1 MSEFATWPPRD
12 APVSAATLAR
22 EMMALTQATLSPPP
36 FPEDAARGN
45 GQPVIVI
52 PGFLAPDMST
62 ARLRDFLARQ
72 NFMPYSWTIG
82 LNLGPMRHV
91 MRELER
97 QVIEIADKTGRQVS
111 LVGVSLG
118 GTTARQ
124 VAKCCPDRIARLIT
138 LVSPIHPPIAT
149 PLAPLAQAAALLW
162 DAEELKNLAAISQ
175 PPPVPLTAI
184 VSRDDGIIDWRAS
197 VPHASEMV
205 EVVEISGSH
214 MAICSNPEVQR
225 IVADRLAQTP
235 KWAPK

>member
-1 MSEFATWPPRD
+1 MSEFAIWPPRD
-12 APVSAATLAR
+12 APVSATTLAR

-36 FPEDAARGN
+36 FPDDAARGD

-62 ARLRDFLARQ
+62 ARLRAFLACQ
-72 NFMPYSWTIG
+72 NFMPYSWTVGI
-82 LNLGPMRHV
+82 NLGPMRHV

-97 QVIEIADKTGRQVS
+97 QVLEIADRTGRQVS

-118 GTTARQ
+118 GTIARQ
-124 VAKCCPDRIARLIT
+124 VAKCCPDRIARVIT

-162 DAEELKNLAAISQ
+162 DAEELKNLEMIFQ
-175 PPPVPLTAI
+175 PPPVPLIAI

-197 VPHASEMV
+197 VPAASDMV

-214 MAICSNPEVQR
+214 MSICTNPEVQR
-225 IVADRLAQTP
+225 IVADRLAR
-235 KWAPK
+235 A